1 MISKLQV
8 AAPLGFGGVASLG
21 SHQEAIGQLPPPLS
35 PGNEGPDILIY
46 FSITKSLTLKRRFTD
61 CHLQYKKNGRQR
73 TFLLS
78 L

>member
-35 PGNEGPDILIY
+35 PGNEGPDIVLNNKIIDIKTGIHRLP
-46 FSITKSLTLKRRFTD
+46 SPI
-61 CHLQYKKNGRQR
+61 
-73 TFLLS
+73 
-78 L
+78 